1 MGYHFLLYSFTS
13 HSWYLLPELKHLCSE
28 VTSVYSC
35 INSDS
40 NGHFLGYRILF
51 SKMGS
56 ILENFLR
63 DHHEHEALR
72 YKVKISPKL
81 PSKSTKDYML
91 QRDED
96 PSQYCLS
103 KLLSIPMNELWTV
116 LFDCN
121 LARKKGEKILLFS
134 KRSKILLQRTDLP
147 KLFLSIKKEITYGV
161 TQNFPT
167 LVNIH
172 LTQGIW
178 TIILKLK
185 ENSLR
190 KNEKRKFLMRLCWR
204 TKSRISRN
212 NDWLWRTVKKI
223 CQDWIRRKVWNLFKS
238 IKTLLNTTS
247 LFREELIAFS
257 QKTGTLSV
265 HTGMLEIFSETN
277 GILIGKAWRES
288 GVCTSKDRSQ
298 NIYCYLT
305 VSFLLWEHLTNI

>member
-116 LFDCN
+116 FFDCN

-172 LTQGIW
+172 LTQGNMDDHIEVEGEL
-178 TIILKLK
+178 TQEERKEEILDASLLK
-185 ENSLR
+185 DEI
-190 KNEKRKFLMRLCWR
+190 KDF
-204 TKSRISRN
+204 
-212 NDWLWRTVKKI
+212 KK
-223 CQDWIRRKVWNLFKS
+223 
-238 IKTLLNTTS
+238 
-247 LFREELIAFS
+247 
-257 QKTGTLSV
+257 
-265 HTGMLEIFSETN
+265 
-277 GILIGKAWRES
+277 
-288 GVCTSKDRSQ
+288 
-298 NIYCYLT
+298 
-305 VSFLLWEHLTNI
+305 